1 MGVKP
6 GGAGVGSGT
15 GRPPALEGAPEGNYG
30 RTGTPRD
37 SEQRLRE
44 LEKKLDALLKEV
56 NGLRQEIHPKKPTD
70 SPFRPGEGGRAP

>member
-56 NGLRQEIHPKKPTD
+56 NALKREMNPKKPVED
-70 SPFRPGEGGRAP
+70 GAKP